1 MTNEIQAPVYAHY
14 ETVDGDICDSA
25 VVLGCAFSNL
35 TYNQWLSGSALYY
48 PLGDLD
54 ILPIDSSYTIFY
66 KDYTTLKFPP
76 EAYYYAALSG
86 YDFPAEV
93 TIEDVYYDFNGFF
106 GLFNPTIQQD
116 IWLDIAVPDDTTVF
130 ASPNT
135 KFYQRYTSLNFG
147 LGGFFTPLT
156 PR

>member
-1 MTNEIQAPVYAHY
+1 
-14 ETVDGDICDSA
+14 
-25 VVLGCAFSNL
+25 L

-48 PLGDLD
+48 PIGDLD

-76 EAYYYAALSG
+76 EAYYYAAMSG

-93 TIEDVYYDFNGFF
+93 TIFDIYQSFNNT

-116 IWLDIAVPDDTTVF
+116 IWLNITLQGMSNVF
-130 ASPNT
+130 TSPNT